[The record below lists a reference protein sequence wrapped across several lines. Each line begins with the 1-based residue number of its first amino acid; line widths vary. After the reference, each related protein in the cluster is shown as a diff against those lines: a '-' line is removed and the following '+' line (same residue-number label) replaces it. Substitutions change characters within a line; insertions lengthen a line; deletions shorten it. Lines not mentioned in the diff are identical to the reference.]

1 MPKFLGTINRNWFD
15 TTEALL
21 VVSSIGGSVA
31 AIVFQQVTFA
41 AITSIPLSLV
51 VSLNSY
57 NRRRLD
63 EVTQQHQVSVV
74 QLEQKFSNNQDFF
87 DKVLSSLPTHSEL
100 VDIESR
106 FSARTTTFTEQL
118 DTLNKQQ
125 NNTYL
130 ELQQINTC
138 HHKLADIQ
146 QRVCV
151 LESLLQPYNPT
162 HLRIELQETQV
173 SVEEKIKKLEQQFN
187 NLPLFDL
194 QQQLLQIQHLVEKLQ
209 VSSTES
215 TQLNKYLLG
224 EIQSISQQ
232 IQTLTGKTE
241 ELSLAHTQMRIQLNL
256 LESLDIEKLCDEI
269 KFISFNDLKTSFK
282 TSTELNQQLA
292 EEIQSLHEQMQAVS
306 SSVSE
311 RITAL
316 RVELQSHQISVEK
329 SETKIHADLYE
340 LADWYKQ
347 LETQLQKRYKKSN
360 VDTSIKIEKQ
370 EITKTIQ
377 YMCEHCHR
385 NYQKQPIKGGH
396 FLNYN
401 FCSHGCKF
409 EYENR
414 NC

>member
-1 MPKFLGTINRNWFD
+1 MPKFLGKINRNWFD

-63 EVTQQHQVSVV
+63 EVTQQHQVRVV
-74 QLEQKFSNNQDFF
+74 QLEQNREFFNKF
-87 DKVLSSLPTHSEL
+87 LSSLPTHSEL
-100 VDIESR
+100 VDIENS

-125 NNTYL
+125 NNTHL
-130 ELQQINTC
+130 QLQQINNC

-173 SVEEKIKKLEQQFN
+173 SVEGKIKKLEQQFN
-187 NLPLFDL
+187 NLPLLDL
-194 QQQLLQIQHLVEKLQ
+194 QQLLQIQYLVEKLQ

-215 TQLNKYLLG
+215 TNLNKYLLG

-232 IQTLTGKTE
+232 IQILTGKTE
-241 ELSLAHTQMRIQLNL
+241 ELSLAHTEMRSQLNL
-256 LESLDIEKLCDEI
+256 LESLDIDKLCDEI
-269 KFISFNDLKTSFK
+269 KSISFNELKTSFK

-292 EEIQSLHEQMQAVS
+292 EEVQTLHEQMQAVS

-311 RITAL
+311 RIIAL
-316 RVELQSHQISVEK
+316 RVELQSHQIYVEK
-329 SETKIHADLYE
+329 SETKIHAELYK

-347 LETQLQKRYKKSN
+347 LDTRLQKRSKKSN
-360 VDTSIKIEKQ
+360 VDTNIKIEKQ

-377 YMCEHCHR
+377 HVCEHCHR
-385 NYQKQPIKGGH
+385 NYQKQPIKGGY

-401 FCSHGCKF
+401 FCSDGCKF
-409 EYENR
+409 QYEKR